1 MLILSAGGLDGEFSS
16 LQPCMSMT
24 GCLQFSSVLPPPTP
38 AAKNFQE
45 LLTCHREGGASLP
58 FSWTSGV
65 AVASPASC
73 WDNRKNLH
81 LHLKP
86 LIRYHKHLYTYNVA
100 GEQQTDG
107 SGETLTHFST
117 WPQWEVIS
125 RWKWLILR
133 RRHYTLP
140 YILPKCNVAVPI

>member
-1 MLILSAGGLDGEFSS
+1 MRGGLDGEFSS
-16 LQPCMSMT
+16 LQPCTSMT
-24 GCLQFSSVLPPPTP
+24 GCLQFSPVLPPTP